1 MVQSIKDYA
10 YPQEGVILAK
20 LTNRQIEELKA
31 NFLWDEQT
39 RDITRSKELEE
50 LNKKRKI
57 RLRVKTK

>member
-10 YPQEGVILAK
+10 YPQEGAILAK

>member
-20 LTNRQIEELKA
+20 LTNRQIEELRA
-31 NFLWDEQT
+31 NFIWDEQS
-39 RDITRSKELEE
+39 RDINRANELKE